1 LREIIAGM
9 IFFRQ
14 PWGISRLRGDQPM
27 AYKSVCTFLASQTDA
42 TAQLDSAIQLAQR
55 HDAHLEI
62 CALGIDT
69 TQSVG
74 FYAGAPAI
82 VYQDALDQARSQ
94 ADALEELARTHLRQ
108 SDIRW
113 SVDNAVLTLGGI
125 NGFVGLKSRFCDLVV
140 LPRPYGE
147 TRGPQDEIILEAAL
161 FEGDSPVLILPQP
174 GAALPDF
181 AKIVLAWNQSD
192 EALHAARAAL
202 PLLKQADL
210 VNVVVIDPPSHGPE
224 RSDPGGLLTQ
234 MLVRHGVQVDV
245 SVVARTLPRISD
257 VLRRHAT
264 DQAADLLVI
273 GAYSHSRLRQAIL
286 GGTTRNLL
294 EETSLPVFMAR

>member
-1 LREIIAGM
+1 
-9 IFFRQ
+9 
-14 PWGISRLRGDQPM
+14 M
-27 AYKSVCTFLASQTDA
+27 AYKSICTFLASDTDA
-42 TAQLDSAIQLAQR
+42 QAQLDSAVQVAAR
-55 HDAHLEI
+55 HDAHLEVS
-62 CALGIDT
+62 CLGIDT

-82 VYQDALDQARSQ
+82 VYQDALDQARSR
-94 ADALEELARTHLRQ
+94 ASALEEMARKQLRMT
-108 SDIRW
+108 DIRW

-125 NGFVGLKSRFCDLVV
+125 NSFVGLKSRFCDLVV
-140 LPRPYGE
+140 LPRPYG
-147 TRGPQDEIILEAAL
+147 TARGPQDEIIIEAAL
-161 FEGDSPVLILPQP
+161 FEGDAAVLILPQP

-181 AKIVLAWNQSD
+181 GKTVLAWNQSD
-192 EALHAARAAL
+192 ESLKAARAAL

-210 VNVVVIDPPSHGPE
+210 VNIVVIDPPSHGPE

-234 MLVRHGVQVDV
+234 MLVRHGVEVEV

-294 EETSLPVFMAR
+294 EETDLPLFMAR